1 MRRGHLSSPGRL
13 AASLAASLAV
23 LPNLLGLCLVGVF
36 ARPALA
42 ASSAVEP
49 VYACDRAA
57 VRAEAEWNLPS
68 RVLSAIGI
76 VESGRRHEAVGVTAP
91 WPWTVNAA
99 GRGYF
104 LSSKQEAI
112 GLVRAMYAL
121 GVQLIDVGC
130 FQVDLYYHST
140 AFANLED
147 AFDPEVNARAA
158 ARILTQNRMSSA
170 SWEMAIAMYHSASPI
185 RGAAYLN
192 RVQSVWPF
200 ARSHLPPV
208 EVAYATMLS
217 DAARQVRV
225 QLPFDPANP
234 PPGLPRVVTP
244 QTAAGVLQWTS
255 LPASSL
261 PVVLAPPPKPVRRT
275 PANPR

>member
-1 MRRGHLSSPGRL
+1 MGRSWIAVSCAMGLAMAVGLAGTVPGVGIGRAR
-13 AASLAASLAV
+13 AASPTDDPL
-23 LPNLLGLCLVGVF
+23 
-36 ARPALA
+36 
-42 ASSAVEP
+42 
-49 VYACDRAA
+49 YACDRAA
-57 VRAEAEWNLPS
+57 VKAETDWSLPS

-76 VESGRRHEAVGVTAP
+76 VESGRHHEAAGATMP

-121 GVQLIDVGC
+121 GVELIDVGC
-130 FQVDLYYHST
+130 FQVDLYYHSR
-140 AFANLED
+140 AFANLEE
-147 AFDPEVNARAA
+147 AFDPDVNARAA

-185 RGAAYLN
+185 RGAAYLS
-192 RVQSVWPF
+192 RVQGVWPF
-200 ARSHLPPV
+200 ARSRLPPA
-208 EVAYATMLS
+208 ELAYAVILGEG
-217 DAARQVRV
+217 ARQVRL
-225 QLPFDPANP
+225 QLPSYDPANP

-244 QTAAGVLQWTS
+244 QTASGVLQWTS
-255 LPASSL
+255 LPAGSL
-261 PVVLAPPPKPVRRT
+261 PVVVQPPPRPLRRT